1 MGICGQNASHRL
13 SGLRDFT
20 DAPSFALTAC
30 FARGVPPNEDGGRKD
45 ELSQSH
51 RTPRHS
57 ECPVPKSLH
66 FFLQSP
72 TGQAM

>member
-30 FARGVPPNEDGGRKD
+30 FARGVPPNKD
-45 ELSQSH
+45 EVENKDEDHEDQTFSILITWHLS
-51 RTPRHS
+51 
-57 ECPVPKSLH
+57 
-66 FFLQSP
+66 
-72 TGQAM
+72 